1 VLLAT
6 DGDFNVGTVDH
17 QALIDLIERK
27 RGEGIHL
34 TTLGFGTGNYND
46 RLMEQLADHGNG
58 NYGYIDT
65 LLEAQKLLVDEI
77 GATLHTVARDVKI
90 QVEFNPARVSEYRLV
105 GYENRV
111 LAREDFDNDKVD
123 AGEIGAGHSITALY
137 ELALRD
143 EGGER
148 VTPLRYGA
156 SGEAEPAREEELA
169 HLRLRFKR
177 PDVESSELLT
187 YPILHADLRPGLAD
201 TSDDYRFTAAV
212 AAFGQQLRGG
222 KYLQA
227 FGYDE
232 IERLALGARGEDRF
246 GYRSDL
252 LRLVRLARGLQGQ
265 G

>member
-1 VLLAT
+1 
-6 DGDFNVGTVDH
+6 
-17 QALIDLIERK
+17 
-27 RGEGIHL
+27 
-34 TTLGFGTGNYND
+34 
-46 RLMEQLADHGNG
+46 M
-58 NYGYIDT
+58 
-65 LLEAQKLLVDEI
+65 
-77 GATLHTVARDVKI
+77 
-90 QVEFNPARVSEYRLV
+90 SEYRLV

-148 VTPLRYGA
+148 VMPLRYGS

-187 YPILHADLRPGLAD
+187 YTILHADLRPGLAD

-232 IERLALGARGEDRF
+232 IERLALGARGGDRF